1 MIMYNATV
9 EYMNSHDY
17 VQCHLKVNE
26 LTRVCVMLLYS
37 KWINLNLQ
45 DYVCTGMVC
54 NTSGLD

>member
-26 LTRVCVMLLYS
+26 LTWVCVMLLYS